1 MKNEITTFNDDFNKS
16 CFRTPEKTAM
26 KKIGP
31 NIPCFLLLV
40 LLLSACNSKGP
51 DLEKTTA
58 ASAEK
63 TAYALVIHGGA
74 GTLLKSEMTPE
85 QEAAYLQVLNA
96 SLDAGE
102 KTLQE
107 GGSALSA
114 VEKVIALMEDSPLFN
129 AGVGAV
135 FTHDGLVEHD
145 ASVMD
150 GSSGKAGALAG
161 VRTIKNPIR
170 AAIAVMEQSNH
181 VLLSGRGA
189 EQFARSVGLDTVAN
203 THFHTEKRRQALEKA
218 KAAEAGTGLLSSPL
232 TDGKFGTV
240 GCVAL
245 DQSGN
250 IAAGTSTGGMT
261 NKRWG
266 RVGDSPI
273 IGAGTWADSE
283 VCGVS
288 CTGHG
293 EFFIR
298 QTVARDVAA
307 RMEYLGESLE
317 EAAGFVVHHKLVE
330 AGGEGGLIALDN
342 KGNVTMPFN
351 SEGMYRGYARPGE
364 RKVMIY
370 KD

>member
-1 MKNEITTFNDDFNKS
+1 
-16 CFRTPEKTAM
+16 M
-26 KKIGP
+26 KKIIHG
-31 NIPCFLLLV
+31 IIAILLLF
-40 LLLSACNSKGP
+40 LSACSRSHP
-51 DLEKTTA
+51 EPAETTTT
-58 ASAEK
+58 ERP
-63 TAYALVIHGGA
+63 AYALVIHGGA

-85 QEAAYLQVLNA
+85 QEAEYLQALNA
-96 SLDAGE
+96 ALDAGE
-102 KTLQE
+102 KVLKV
-107 GGSALSA
+107 GGSAMSA
-114 VEKVIALMEDSPLFN
+114 VEKVIVLLEDSPLFN

-135 FTHDGLVEHD
+135 FTHDGQVEHD

-150 GSSGKAGALAG
+150 GASGKAGAISG
-161 VRTIKNPIR
+161 VRIIRNPIR
-170 AAIAVMEQSNH
+170 AAIAVMEQSAH

-189 EQFARSVGLDTVAN
+189 EQFARSVGLDTVSN
-203 THFHTEKRRQALEKA
+203 SYFHTEKRRQALEKA
-218 KAAEAGTGLLSSPL
+218 KAAEAGTGLLTGPPI
-232 TDGKFGTV
+232 DEKFGTV

-245 DQSGN
+245 DKSGN

-261 NKRWG
+261 NKRWS

-283 VCGVS
+283 TCGIS

-298 QTVARDVAA
+298 HAVAHDVAA

-342 KGNVTMPFN
+342 QGNITMPFN
-351 SEGMYRGYARPGE
+351 TEGMYRGYARPGE